1 MSPDP
6 KVASRPITPDACWK
20 VLEGAAASD
29 HLKRATRLKEFL
41 YYVGKKSIKE
51 GFSDIH
57 EQEIGQAVFGRKD
70 SYDTSQDNIV
80 RVSATELRRRVD
92 AYFAEEGKGEPLVF
106 EIPRGSYT
114 PIFRWRAE
122 MPLAN
127 TGKAFEAGSATG
139 LPAAHKPSWRTQLPL
154 LIVSAAA
161 IVLAVACVTLWRENR
176 SLHKMVYT
184 WDGQPAL
191 AAILAALPGF
201 DAGHRH
207 RSCGHV
213 VCHRRRHDEA
223 VVSADRLPE
232 SQLHEPGAHVF
243 SLHCRQ
249 QGRQFHRIRIDCG
262 QEQREFRRFPGSA
275 ADRGARSWFDQ
286 RPCFLCA
293 RVYRRFSEAR
303 QCDPHRQPEI
313 ESLGRSLH

>member
-1 MSPDP
+1 MGALFVIFAQTSRLRVECGILSLAMSPDP

-92 AYFAEEGKGEPLVF
+92 AYFAEEGKGEPLIF

-114 PIFRWRAE
+114 PVFRWRTE
-122 MPLAN
+122 MQLAN
-127 TGKAFEAGSATG
+127 TGKGLEAGGAAG
-139 LPAAHKPSWRTQLPL
+139 LPASHKPSWRTQLPL

-161 IVLAVACVTLWRENR
+161 IVLAVVCVTLWHENR
-176 SLHKMVYT
+176 SCTRWYT
-184 WDGQPAL
+184 
-191 AAILAALPGF
+191 PGTASRLSL
-201 DAGHRH
+201 DSGRASSI
-207 RSCGHV
+207 RS
-213 VCHRRRHDEA
+213 RTRTSFLRTR
-223 VVSADRLPE
+223 RLPL
-232 SQLHEPGAHVF
+232 SKT
-243 SLHCRQ
+243 
-249 QGRQFHRIRIDCG
+249 
-262 QEQREFRRFPGSA
+262 
-275 ADRGARSWFDQ
+275 
-286 RPCFLCA
+286 
-293 RVYRRFSEAR
+293 
-303 QCDPHRQPEI
+303 
-313 ESLGRSLH
+313 